1 MGDSSG
7 VSVVEVCAG
16 SVRIAV
22 EARGCAR
29 AKMAALSEFRTVP
42 SDAKDSAKKC
52 ARSDSHLRADRRQVD
67 SSINFPEGI
76 LGMGDNKAFVLYD
89 LDDNHRALV
98 ARDEPALSL
107 LLMDPLRIDPDYP
120 IDRAFACYPF
130 DDEELA
136 LAAVVTL
143 PIDGSTARVNLAAPV
158 VFGVESRRAVQV
170 ILDDDRFSVRAPMY
184 PNLVELQA
192 PSAAEART

>member
-1 MGDSSG
+1 
-7 VSVVEVCAG
+7 
-16 SVRIAV
+16 
-22 EARGCAR
+22 
-29 AKMAALSEFRTVP
+29 
-42 SDAKDSAKKC
+42 
-52 ARSDSHLRADRRQVD
+52 
-67 SSINFPEGI
+67 
-76 LGMGDNKAFVLYD
+76 MGDNKAFVLYD

-120 IDRAFACYPF
+120 IDRAFARYPF

-184 PNLVELQA
+184 PNVVQIQA
-192 PSAAEART
+192 P